1 MRVLAGTVLG
11 LLVLGAPWAFAD
23 EVSGPYRTTIKAYSW
38 GSLYYEPA
46 QLGECQL
53 EPTYD
58 GFRFT
63 SSEGEVVIRGSEFA
77 GYQLRS
83 GSDALTIRQ
92 NMGDLEVRGPNVNYT
107 FRTFQGRLVLTSQ
120 SPRDTLQFD
129 RGINA
134 FSISGAKGKVSVST
148 SYGNLRIESPLG
160 TSTVTNAYGK
170 LTFTGPAL
178 GRIPYLGRGLF
189 IPFHGV
195 GVFLDVTR
203 PFPMPEIG
211 GWLEWKPVLA
221 P

>member
-1 MRVLAGTVLG
+1 MRTLAKLAWICLAVLVRPAH
-11 LLVLGAPWAFAD
+11 AD
-23 EVSGPYRTTIKAYSW
+23 DISGPYRTTIKAYTW
-38 GSLYYEPA
+38 GSVYYDPA

-53 EPTYD
+53 EPTHD

-63 SSEGEVVIRGSEFA
+63 SAEGEVVIRGNDFT
-77 GYQLRS
+77 GFQIRS
-83 GSDALTIRQ
+83 ADDVLTIRQ
-92 NMGDLEVRGPNVNYT
+92 NMGDLEVRGPNVGYT

-120 SPRDTLQFD
+120 APKDTLQFD

-148 SYGNLRIESPLG
+148 SYGNLRIDSPLG
-160 TSTVTNAYGK
+160 TTTVTNAYGK

-178 GRIPYLGRGLF
+178 GRIPYLGRGIF

-203 PFPMPEIG
+203 QFPMPEIG
-211 GWLEWKPVLA
+211 GWLEWRPVLA